1 MTMQAKND
9 VAATGHEVE
18 AGEAKGKPGQ
28 SMLAALGQG
37 ATSTSDELKGE
48 ARGLWKDAWR
58 RFRRHKAAM
67 IGSSV
72 LLFIVLACLLGP
84 FISPYDPTKTGL
96 AEGKEYLAPS
106 LEHPFGTDDLGRDV
120 LTRILHG
127 GRISLLVGTLA
138 VVVSIT
144 IGTMVGALAG
154 YFGGWVDNVLMR
166 LADFAFAFPTLFF
179 SILLVSV
186 YGNQFWVIVMVI
198 GGLSWMT
205 TSRLVRGS
213 FLSLKEKEF
222 IEAARAIG
230 VKTPRIMSRHIL
242 PNALGPLIVA
252 ATLGMAGGIISESTL
267 SFLGLGIQPPA
278 ASWGNMLKDAQ
289 GTTGTAPW
297 LAVFPGLL
305 IFLTVL
311 SINFIGD
318 GLRDALDPR
327 GKL

>member
-1 MTMQAKND
+1 MTQARESTAELNQ
-9 VAATGHEVE
+9 
-18 AGEAKGKPGQ
+18 KGVLETLGGKGAPG
-28 SMLAALGQG
+28 
-37 ATSTSDELKGE
+37 SDELEGTVHT
-48 ARGLWKDAWR
+48 LWGDVWR

-67 IGSSV
+67 AGSLT
-72 LLFIVLACLLGP
+72 LLFIILACIFGP
-84 FISPYDPTKTGL
+84 FIVPYDPNQTGI
-96 AEGKEYLAPS
+96 ASGIEYLPPS
-106 LEHPFGTDDLGRDV
+106 LAHPFGTDDLGRDE

-127 GRISLLVGTLA
+127 GRISILVGFLSVA
-138 VVVSIT
+138 VSAA
-144 IGTMVGALAG
+144 IGTVVGALAG

-166 LADFAFAFPTLFF
+166 ITDFALAFPRLFL

-186 YGNQFWVIVMVI
+186 YGNQFWIIIIVI

-205 TSRLVRGS
+205 TARLVRGS

-222 IEAARAIG
+222 VEAARAIG
-230 VKTPRIMSRHIL
+230 VRTNRIMARHIL

-252 ATLGMAGGIISESTL
+252 STLGMAGGIISESTL

-278 ASWGNMLKDAQ
+278 ASWGNMLKDSQ
-289 GTTGTAPW
+289 GTTSTAPW
-297 LAVFPGLL
+297 LAVFPGLF